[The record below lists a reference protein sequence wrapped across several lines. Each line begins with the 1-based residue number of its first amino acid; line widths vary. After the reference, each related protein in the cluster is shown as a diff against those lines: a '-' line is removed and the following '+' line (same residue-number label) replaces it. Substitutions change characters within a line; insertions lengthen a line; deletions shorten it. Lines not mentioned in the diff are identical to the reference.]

1 MLLRLRLCSSAT
13 ALSHF
18 VELAVMSSHCS
29 PSLCFHLKS
38 FFLCRC
44 HSVSSQSARHC
55 LSVWPLIQHQCQKTL
70 GMGWESMTS
79 NFHCKKPCL
88 STLLFKILHKFLPN
102 IAIVTHLSQCFVIL
116 LSQEIHKVLS
126 TWGRFVMVTSH
137 GSLLYLQTE
146 FTQSICFEE
155 KQFINLTK
163 PK

>member
-1 MLLRLRLCSSAT
+1 
-13 ALSHF
+13 
-18 VELAVMSSHCS
+18 MSSHCS

-38 FFLCRC
+38 SFLCRC

-55 LSVWPLIQHQCQKTL
+55 LSVWPLIQHQCRKTL